1 LEEKL
6 GLVGFPIKHSLSPW
20 IHQRF
25 LENTEIIGTYS
36 ILEVQEN
43 ELEQMVQT
51 IRKNDYKGF
60 NVTLPYKQ
68 RIIPFLD
75 ELDSHAK
82 EVGAVNTV
90 LNLDG
95 KLIGYNTDGIGYLR
109 SLMNHYPVFVEDRQ
123 KNVLLLGAGGAARGI
138 YYALN
143 QSGFQFIDIAN
154 RSIEKAHSIAEL
166 KTPVSETNVLTLSE
180 AEKNLDNYDLIIQ
193 TTSVGMKP
201 NVDELPIRLE
211 RLQENAI
218 VSDIIYQPIWTELL
232 KEAQSRGAS
241 VHHGHSMLL
250 YQAQYAFEIWF
261 GRLPITTNM
270 DIQLKQLLEG

>member
-1 LEEKL
+1 MEGKL
-6 GLVGFPIKHSLSPW
+6 GLVGYPIKHSLSPW

-25 LENTEIIGTYS
+25 LENTETIGTYS
-36 ILEVQEN
+36 ILEVLEN

-51 IRKNDYKGF
+51 IRKNSYKGF

-68 RIIPFLD
+68 KIIPFLD
-75 ELDSHAK
+75 ELDPHAK

-90 LNLDG
+90 LNRNG

-109 SLMNHYPVFVEDRQ
+109 SLTNHYPAFVEDRQ
-123 KNVLLLGAGGAARGI
+123 KNVLLLGAGGAARAI

-154 RSIEKAHSIAEL
+154 RTIEKAQSIADL
-166 KTPVSETNVLTLSE
+166 KTPVSKTSVLTLSE
-180 AEKNLDNYDLIIQ
+180 AEKNLDKYDLIIQ
-193 TTSVGMKP
+193 TTNVGMKP
-201 NVDELPIRLE
+201 NEDEVPIRLE
-211 RLQENAI
+211 KLQENAI
-218 VSDIIYQPIWTELL
+218 VSDIIYQPIWTKLL
-232 KEAQSRGAS
+232 KEAKSRGAS

-261 GRLPITTNM
+261 GRLPIITNM

>member
-1 LEEKL
+1 LEAKL
-6 GLVGFPIKHSLSPW
+6 GLVGYPIKHSLSPW

-43 ELEQMVQT
+43 ELERMVQT

-75 ELDSHAK
+75 DLDSHAK

-95 KLIGYNTDGIGYLR
+95 KLIGYNTDGFGYLR
-109 SLMNHYPVFVEDRQ
+109 SLMKHYPVFVEDRR

-143 QSGFQFIDIAN
+143 QAGFQFVDIAN

-166 KTPVSETNVLTLSE
+166 KTPVLETNVLTLSE
-180 AEKNLDNYDLIIQ
+180 AEKNLNKYDLIIQ

-201 NVDELPIRLE
+201 NIDELPIRLE
-211 RLQENAI
+211 KLQENAI
-218 VSDIIYQPIWTELL
+218 VSDIIYQPIWTKLL
-232 KEAQSRGAS
+232 KEAKSRGAS